1 VGVVEVL
8 ATALIVSALVVAAW
22 AAVLV
27 VVGRPVVIDKWHG
40 LVLFGGAALLELG
53 LLAQAVV
60 GFVNLA
66 GTERQVDGLTFGGYL
81 VGILLVLP
89 LAGFWSLAERTR
101 WGPAV
106 MVAGC
111 VAVSVLIVRLGQ
123 IWDGHA

>member
-1 VGVVEVL
+1 MVDVL
-8 ATALIVSALVVAAW
+8 TTVLIVSALVVAAW
-22 AAVLV
+22 AAALVLA
-27 VVGRPVVIDKWHG
+27 GRPVGIDKWHG
-40 LVLFGGAALLELG
+40 LVLFGGATLVELA

-66 GTERQVDGLTFGGYL
+66 GTDRQVDGLTFGGYL
-81 VGILLVLP
+81 VGMLLILP

-106 MVAGC
+106 MVVGC
-111 VAVSVLIVRLGQ
+111 LTIAVLLVRLEQ